1 MGYMQRVN
9 KVRSMVIEITKG
21 LTKKGLTVC
30 MFCIIRVTCMFYCTF
45 YSGQPVKKSVS
56 QVTKA
61 VDFHFRTDERVKQ
74 HPKNQ
79 EEYKEVNFTSE
90 LRKHPPSP
98 VS

>member
-1 MGYMQRVN
+1 
-9 KVRSMVIEITKG
+9 MVIEILKG
-21 LTKKGLTVC
+21 LDKGDLPI
-30 MFCIIRVTCMFYCTF
+30 FSILSVTCVFYSASH
-45 YSGQPVKKSVS
+45 SGQPVKKSVS
-56 QVTKA
+56 QVTKS
-61 VDFHFRTDERVKQ
+61 VDFHFRTDERIKQ

>member
-1 MGYMQRVN
+1 
-9 KVRSMVIEITKG
+9 MVIEIPKG
-21 LTKKGLTVC
+21 LNKKGLTVY
-30 MFCIIRVTCMFYCTF
+30 MFSIISVTCMFYCTF

-56 QVTKA
+56 QVTKSI
-61 VDFHFRTDERVKQ
+61 DFHFRTDERIKQ

>member
-1 MGYMQRVN
+1 
-9 KVRSMVIEITKG
+9 MVIEIPKG
-21 LTKKGLTVC
+21 PDKGDLQV
-30 MFCIIRVTCMFYCTF
+30 FSILGVTYVFYSASH
-45 YSGQPVKKSVS
+45 SGQPVKKSVS
-56 QVTKA
+56 QVTKS
-61 VDFHFRTDERVKQ
+61 VDFHFRTDERIKQ